1 MRKSILTAII
11 PVATIV
17 SSSALLAKGYNLSTN
32 PVYLMNNELSAG
44 LDYGINKKY
53 TIGVEAG
60 YIFDNPSSG
69 LSGYETDGFEV
80 GVRGVVHQRRYD
92 EDGFYGSAGLAYG
105 SLSISNRQSEVV
117 KVSAYAPRITG
128 GYQWA
133 WNNDFN
139 LKFGAGIR
147 RIIFSE
153 SKLFNNSLSMPDTT
167 TVALEL
173 QVGYFI

>member
-1 MRKSILTAII
+1 MRKSISTAIFSA
-11 PVATIV
+11 ATMM
-17 SSSALLAKGYNLSTN
+17 SSSALMAKGFNLSTN
-32 PVYLMNNELSAG
+32 PVYLINNELSAG

-53 TIGVEAG
+53 TVGVETG

-69 LSGYETDGFEV
+69 LSGYETDGFEL
-80 GVRGVVHQRRYD
+80 GVRGVIHQRRYD

-105 SLSISNRQSEVV
+105 ALSITNSHSEVV
-117 KVSAYAPRITG
+117 KISAYAPRITG
-128 GYQWA
+128 GYQWT

-139 LKFGAGIR
+139 VKLGAGLR